1 MNSMQNCCKCD
12 SKYNYGLRHS
22 NSHLYVFGNKRN
34 GLQTNQTFHFDVNNF
49 FNIGKCKEEEKRSS
63 LSF

>member
-1 MNSMQNCCKCD
+1 MQNFCKCD
-12 SKYNYGLRHS
+12 SKHNYGLRYS